1 MPVTYLDIANQITSR
16 LAAVPN
22 VGRVH
27 HYQRNLTALET
38 VKTEFFDHNLGR
50 IAAWTVSRES
60 FTDTQSSNI
69 ENTRVSTWVLRGYMS
84 VEDSQATEVLFQQVI
99 DHIGAAFRPQDDLGD
114 TVELIQPVQ
123 ARTIGYTM
131 LGKPDSGILCHSAE
145 LVLQVQEFYQ
155 N

>member
-1 MPVTYLDIANQITSR
+1 MPAAYLDIANQITSR

-27 HYQRNLTALET
+27 HYQRNLNALET
-38 VKTEFFDHNLGR
+38 VKAEFFDHNLGR
-50 IAAWTVSRES
+50 IAAWTCSRES

-99 DHIGAAFRPQDDLGD
+99 DNICEAFRPQDDLGD

-123 ARTIGYTM
+123 ARTIGYSM